1 MTLLILCTGSV
12 CAIAILVHLASILVV
27 IIRVRRADE
36 HALKDDIGGISI
48 LRPVCGLENFA
59 EETLASTFRLDHPRY
74 EIVFCVAHAGDDVVP
89 LVRRLIAAYP
99 DVPARLLIGN
109 EPISINP
116 KLNNIVKGWA
126 AAKYPWIVMADSNV
140 LMPRDYL
147 PRLLQIWRTDTGLV
161 SSPAVGCAPANFWA
175 QIECDFLNTYQ
186 VRWQCF
192 ADGIGLG
199 FAQGKNML
207 WCRNILENGGGISAL
222 ASEVAED
229 AAATKL
235 VRSQGLRVR
244 VIHRP
249 FEQPLGYRSASEVW
263 GRQVRWARMRRDTF
277 TPYFIIEFMAGSV
290 PPLAACAICALAA
303 ELPVTPLLAAVA
315 FIWYGTEVLLAHM
328 AGWHLSW
335 RSPLSLIIRDLLLP
349 VLWITSWQDDEFVWR
364 GNKMRL
370 AGHGLPA

>member
-1 MTLLILCTGSV
+1 MTMLILSAGAV
-12 CAIAILVHLASILVV
+12 CAIAILVHLASILAV
-27 IIRVRRADE
+27 IGRVRRPNE
-36 HALKDDIGGISI
+36 PALKDDTGGISI
-48 LRPVCGLENFA
+48 LRPVCGPENFA
-59 EETLASTFRLDHPRY
+59 EETLASTFRLDYPRY
-74 EIVFCVAHAGDDVVP
+74 EILFCVAHAGDEVVP
-89 LVRRLIAAYP
+89 LVRRLIAAHP

-109 EPISINP
+109 DPVSINP
-116 KLNNIVKGWA
+116 KLNNLVKGWA

-147 PRLLQIWRTDTGLV
+147 MRLLRTWRTDAGLV
-161 SSPAVGCAPANFWA
+161 SSPAVGCAPVNFWA

-192 ADGIGLG
+192 ADSIGLG
-199 FAQGKNML
+199 FAQGKNIL
-207 WCRNILENGGGISAL
+207 WRRDILESGGGICAL

-244 VIHRP
+244 VIDRP

-277 TPYFIIEFMAGSV
+277 RPYFVIELMAGSM
-290 PPLAACAICALAA
+290 PPLAAGAICALAA
-303 ELPVTPLLAAVA
+303 GLPVTLLLAAVA
-315 FIWYGTEVLLAHM
+315 IIWYGAEILLAHM

-349 VLWITSWQDDEFVWR
+349 ALWITSWRDDEFVWR

-370 AGHGLPA
+370 VGHGLPA